1 MSNTKRSLAQASRYA
16 RLAELAPSPELQSGR
31 RQLEALWREI
41 AAAAESFDRGGDG
54 RERIYEMIDE
64 VARRRESAG

>member
-16 RLAELAPSPELQSGR
+16 RLAEISESPDLQRGR

-41 AAAAESFDRGGDG
+41 AAAAERFDRGGDG

-64 VARRRESAG
+64 VARRREALG